1 MLDICDYCGWA
12 LDEFDF
18 EICTDC
24 EYDEEEYYFGVAL

>member
-1 MLDICDYCGWA
+1 MLDICPQCGWA

-24 EYDEEEYYFGVAL
+24 EIEEEEGHMRNIP